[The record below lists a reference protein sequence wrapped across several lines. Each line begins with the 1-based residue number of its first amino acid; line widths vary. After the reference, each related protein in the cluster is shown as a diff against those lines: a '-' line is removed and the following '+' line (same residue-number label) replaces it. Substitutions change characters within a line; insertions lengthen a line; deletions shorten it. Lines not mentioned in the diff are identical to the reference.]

1 MTRRQIWGV
10 ADWLI
15 SEVERLGA
23 YVRVNAYA
31 EARGCAG
38 GKRRMQ

>member
-15 SEVERLGA
+15 SEVERLGVD
-23 YVRVNAYA
+23 VRLNTYA
-31 EARGCAG
+31 EAGGCAG
-38 GKRRMQ
+38 GKPRMR